1 MSHISANDL
10 IFYKEGGNIMSGGF
24 SVESILLNKG
34 EAPMYTANSLSSLE
48 GGGEEEQQGG
58 GKHKQKQNQK
68 QIEGKQVSSVF
79 KNLAVP
85 TGLLYQSSKESNKRS
100 HFNYNENYDAES
112 MAESMAKSMAESM
125 AEGNKGKKGDKSN
138 KVKKE
143 IGSNLV
149 ISEDIHS
156 LLMKM
161 AEVGAFKKNKSERTL
176 RKTRKL
182 SKENEDG
189 TEREKKNK
197 SKKNNKKV

>member
-125 AEGNKGKKGDKSN
+125 AEGNKGKKGDK
-138 KVKKE
+138 KE

-161 AEVGAFKKNKSERTL
+161 AEVGAFKKDKSERKP
-176 RKTRKL
+176 RKTRKS

-189 TEREKKNK
+189 TEKEKKNK
-197 SKKNNKKV
+197 SKKNTKTIK

>member
-34 EAPMYTANSLSSLE
+34 ESPMYTANSLSRLE
-48 GGGEEEQQGG
+48 REEEEEEDVQKG
-58 GKHKQKQNQK
+58 GKHKQKQS
-68 QIEGKQVSSVF
+68 EGKQVSSVF

-85 TGLLYQSSKESNKRS
+85 TGLLYQPSKESNKRS
-100 HFNYNENYDAES
+100 HFNYNENYDVES
-112 MAESMAKSMAESM
+112 MAESMDESN
-125 AEGNKGKKGDKSN
+125 NKDNNKSN
-138 KVKKE
+138 KGKKE

-161 AEVGAFKKNKSERTL
+161 AEVGAFKKDKSERKP

-189 TEREKKNK
+189 TEKDERKNK
-197 SKKNNKKV
+197 SKKNTKTIK